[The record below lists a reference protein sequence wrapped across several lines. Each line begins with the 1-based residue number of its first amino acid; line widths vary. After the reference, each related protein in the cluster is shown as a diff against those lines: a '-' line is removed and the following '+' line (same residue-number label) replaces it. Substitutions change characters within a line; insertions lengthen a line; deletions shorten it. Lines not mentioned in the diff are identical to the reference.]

1 MNYECT
7 ADIQEYNAGCF
18 TLARFTAAEPVGISA
33 VAALLAQSWNI
44 VMIYLCSKTFTFLHA
59 LLACMLLL
67 FINEAEDRLAPFYA
81 GQIYCSVKDF

>member
-7 ADIQEYNAGCF
+7 GDIQEYNAGCF

-33 VAALLAQSWNI
+33 VAALLAQSLNI
-44 VMIYLCSKTFTFLHA
+44 IMIYLCSKTFTFLHA

-81 GQIYCSVKDF
+81 G